1 MDKKGF
7 FAIADI
13 VAMFLIIILVTG
25 FMVLFG
31 ASSIEKSDKE
41 VIGALDVMSSKR
53 YTYNLLDASVGD
65 EKKIIFSD
73 LVVKSFEEDGSDYSK
88 LKDFFNKEFSET
100 SLYWYMGIYE
110 QGDAAKTNPK
120 IRMSRDGWGPAK
132 TSTLVQEIIIP
143 SYSKGNIL
151 LNIRIV
157 EGRQSSQ

>member
-110 QGDAAKTNPK
+110 QGDPNNPK
-120 IRMSRDGWGPAK
+120 GVMSRDGWGPAK
-132 TSTLVQEIIIP
+132 TSTVVQEIVIP

-151 LNIRIV
+151 LKIRMV
-157 EGRQSSQ
+157 AGRQSS